1 MNNLQKREINN
12 RIAAMVKE
20 AGNFHE
26 ACIAVIDYLHET
38 FDTYDWTG
46 IYMVEGEHLIA
57 TYYKGA
63 PTPHD
68 KIKIGEGVC
77 SMAVER
83 NATVIVPDIKAEP
96 RYLACSGTTKSEIV
110 VPIIKS
116 GTTVGEIDID
126 SHQLDA
132 FGQDDQDILE
142 RAAFRLSRLYKAPG
156 A

>member
-1 MNNLQKREINN
+1 MDQTKIREING
-12 RIAAMVKE
+12 RIAELTKASKT
-20 AGNFHE
+20 FDE
-26 ACIAVIDYLHET
+26 ACKKVIDYLHDT

-57 TYYKGA
+57 TYYRGA
-63 PTPHD
+63 PTPHE

-77 SMAVER
+77 SMAVEL
-83 NATVIVPDIKAEP
+83 NATVIIPDVKAEP
-96 RYLACSGTTKSEIV
+96 RYLSCSGLTKSEIV

-132 FGQDDQDILE
+132 FSEDDKNILE
-142 RAAFRLSRLYKAPG
+142 RAAYRLSRFYES
-156 A
+156 